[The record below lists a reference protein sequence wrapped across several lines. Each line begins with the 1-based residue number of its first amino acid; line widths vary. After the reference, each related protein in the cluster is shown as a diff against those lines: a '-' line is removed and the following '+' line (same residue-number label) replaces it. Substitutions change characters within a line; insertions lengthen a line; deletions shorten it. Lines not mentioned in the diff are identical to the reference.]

1 MGGNSGWRRSKAGLR
16 GLTCGMQGESGRES
30 ERTGVGLERAKKQ
43 MLIDVWNNYISP
55 TKVPVFKNTRNT
67 GVAVMPATAFTVP
80 VITSP
85 IVYV

>member
-1 MGGNSGWRRSKAGLR
+1 MGCRERVVERVRELEWDLR
-16 GLTCGMQGESGRES
+16 ELRNTE
-30 ERTGVGLERAKKQ
+30 

-55 TKVPVFKNTRNT
+55 TKIPVFKNTRNT
-67 GVAVMPATAFTVP
+67 GAAVMPATAFTVP